1 MPGVYGGL
9 VVIMMYA
16 AAEQAVEQE
25 FALITQNNL
34 FILTQLSQDIL
45 AQQAP

>member
-25 FALITQNNL
+25 FAIITQNNL
-34 FILTQLSQDIL
+34 FIMTQLSQDIE
-45 AQQAP
+45 AQE